1 MRLVYQYVRGTQDI
15 PSKLRC
21 AHQLQESESGE
32 QYHRPEHKSSVY
44 NSTLNVFS
52 LILCKTFVH

>member
-21 AHQLQESESGE
+21 AHQLQESESDE
-32 QYHRPEHKSSVY
+32 KYHRPEHKASLNSS
-44 NSTLNVFS
+44 TW
-52 LILCKTFVH
+52 

>member
-21 AHQLQESESGE
+21 ALQLQESESSE
-32 QYHRPEHKSSVY
+32 QYHRPEHKSSLR
-44 NSTLNVFS
+44 SSILNVFS
-52 LILCKTFVH
+52 LILCKMFVH